1 MKKDTLTFILRTK
14 KDTGTHVFGRVAW
27 LLGTALCAT
36 LLLPPGNSLF
46 AQAAD
51 SRQGDAPAEAVAS
64 RFTPAHSGRADEK
77 TTAGNGVRIPAGTI
91 LPVRLNSTI
100 SSAKN
105 RPGKVITGRI
115 MQDVPL
121 APGMKIAEGSKVVGH
136 IVEVTPATAGAGA
149 RVSLRF
155 DKLVVSH
162 RTEAIVTSLRAI
174 AGFMRVIDA
183 QTPTTGPGRGDVYR
197 WMTRVQVGGDV
208 VYGDGGP
215 VTPYDE
221 PDLVIGKG
229 VADGVLVRPRAQEG
243 AECEGAIDGNDNPQ
257 ALWVFSS
264 DACGSYELDSVS
276 IADAGRSE
284 PAGVIVLAA
293 RNGEL
298 KVPGGAGMLLRVRK
312 NDVPVSE
319 RGLAEHPDRHLGE
332 KFGAVRIAELSPA
345 AAYRAALTG
354 LKTGY

>member
-1 MKKDTLTFILRTK
+1 MKKDILTLNLRTK
-14 KDTGTHVFGRVAW
+14 KNTRTDFFGGVAW
-27 LLGTALCAT
+27 LLGTTLCAT

-46 AQAAD
+46 AEAAD
-51 SRQGDAPAEAVAS
+51 SRRGNAPAEALTS
-64 RFTPAHSGRADEK
+64 RFTPVPPDGADEK
-77 TTAGNGVRIPAGTI
+77 TIAENGASIPAGTI

-100 SSAKN
+100 SSAKS
-105 RPGKVITGRI
+105 RPGKMITGRI

-121 APGMKIAEGSKVVGH
+121 APGKIPEGSKVIGH
-136 IVEVTPATAGAGA
+136 IVEVTPATGGGGA
-149 RVSLRF
+149 RVSLQF
-155 DKLVVSH
+155 DKIVVSH
-162 RTEAIVTSLRAI
+162 RTESMVTSLRAI

-183 QTPTTGPGRGDVYR
+183 QTPTSGPGRGDVYR

-221 PDLVIGKG
+221 PDLVLGKG

-264 DACGSYELDSVS
+264 DACGSYDLDGVS
-276 IADAGRSE
+276 IAGAGRSE

-293 RNGEL
+293 KSGEL
-298 KVPGGAGMLLRVRK
+298 KVAGGAGMLLRVRK
-312 NDVPVSE
+312 SE
-319 RGLAEHPDRHLGE
+319 
-332 KFGAVRIAELSPA
+332 
-345 AAYRAALTG
+345 
-354 LKTGY
+354 